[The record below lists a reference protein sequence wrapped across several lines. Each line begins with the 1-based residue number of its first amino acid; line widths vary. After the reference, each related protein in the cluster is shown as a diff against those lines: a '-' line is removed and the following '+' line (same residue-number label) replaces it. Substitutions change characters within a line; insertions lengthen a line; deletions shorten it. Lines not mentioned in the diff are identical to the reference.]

1 MPRARISPGSLWRD
15 LVRKS
20 TTQYAEYDSNARI
33 RQEWQNFKPKE
44 KVFIIKAIH
53 TCRNAKDVSE
63 VLADFVNTAHYM
75 NIDKDFLIA
84 CLTACIQSKRTLG
97 AKFPVVF
104 RDVYVSILHFTNNK
118 LLFCLPLENNNI
130 APCALGYKV
139 TFCPSSFVVANIH
152 GEDNWLEEVFEELFM
167 VAIDYDSIQMLKELL
182 DFAFDTD
189 SEDSGTNTAFIIHRP
204 RPNSEVLALACK
216 KNNYDLLR
224 LLVDRG
230 YRLKPYRLRNFGKEE
245 EETIKG
251 QMVRLFKQVA
261 GQRIYNKEDES
272 FELSDQIQKLRIM
285 ELAVNPTYILACYT
299 SLAGKYD
306 WRTPMHCE
314 CSKEFQNYEQNK
326 STESS
331 SASNLPQKMLEE
343 DFHYCPTH
351 TNFETDILCDQHLE
365 CNDPVTRCFL
375 LAKMCS
381 DFAKKDTPYRA
392 EYRDTNF
399 QLSCD
404 NTIQT
409 LKQVSN
415 KQTSIIK
422 LEFLN

>member
-1 MPRARISPGSLWRD
+1 
-15 LVRKS
+15 
-20 TTQYAEYDSNARI
+20 
-33 RQEWQNFKPKE
+33 
-44 KVFIIKAIH
+44 
-53 TCRNAKDVSE
+53 
-63 VLADFVNTAHYM
+63 
-75 NIDKDFLIA
+75 
-84 CLTACIQSKRTLG
+84 
-97 AKFPVVF
+97 
-104 RDVYVSILHFTNNK
+104 
-118 LLFCLPLENNNI
+118 
-130 APCALGYKV
+130 
-139 TFCPSSFVVANIH
+139 
-152 GEDNWLEEVFEELFM
+152 M

-189 SEDSGTNTAFIIHRP
+189 SEDSSTNTAFINHRP

-230 YRLKPYRLRNFGKEE
+230 YRLKPYKLRNLGKEE

-251 QMVRLFKQVA
+251 QMLRLFKQLA
-261 GQRIYNKEDES
+261 GQKISNKEDQSLEA
-272 FELSDQIQKLRIM
+272 SDQIQRLRIM

-299 SLAGKYD
+299 SLTGKYD
-306 WRTPMHCE
+306 WRTPLHCE
-314 CSKEFQNYEQNK
+314 CSEECQNHKQSK
-326 STESS
+326 STETN
-331 SASNLPQKMLEE
+331 SATILPQKMLEE

-351 TNFETDILCDQHLE
+351 TNFEPDILCDQHLE

-404 NTIQT
+404 STITNFETSLQQT
-409 LKQVSN
+409 N
-415 KQTSIIK
+415 KYNKVRIP
-422 LEFLN
+422 